1 MYSGEFDGAAA
12 FAGGGFMPSQA
23 TTVPDPSSSFSK
35 NRNART
41 LLPMTVKQLSE
52 LSSNDESS
60 ASIDGADVNTITVV
74 GIVCDMQ
81 DKEPQF
87 IFLIDDGTGRIECS
101 RWAHEQMEFNEVNQI
116 SKLINSARLILSV
129 TRKGMYV
136 RVYGHLKAFQD
147 KRSLNAYSLRPII
160 DFNEITSHFVEC
172 IYVQLYNT
180 RLRGGSSNQPQ
191 MTNSNHLKEYNAISS
206 NHYSFDEGKSIDQ
219 MVLDFLRRPEFLA
232 NNNGVH
238 RNVISQ
244 QLNLPMDKL
253 MEALESL
260 NENSLVYSIDEF
272 HYKSA
277 VNA

>member
-35 NRNART
+35 NRNVRT

-116 SKLINSARLILSV
+116 SK
-129 TRKGMYV
+129 GMYV

-147 KRSLNAYSLRPII
+147 KRSLNAYSLRYR
-160 DFNEITSHFVEC
+160 FNLFFFFLMFELNHMKNIKVS
-172 IYVQLYNT
+172 IYLLVAVLSICFMLSILCMQQY
-180 RLRGGSSNQPQ
+180 SS
-191 MTNSNHLKEYNAISS
+191 Y
-206 NHYSFDEGKSIDQ
+206 
-219 MVLDFLRRPEFLA
+219 VVR
-232 NNNGVH
+232 
-238 RNVISQ
+238 
-244 QLNLPMDKL
+244 
-253 MEALESL
+253 
-260 NENSLVYSIDEF
+260 
-272 HYKSA
+272 
-277 VNA
+277 

>member
-12 FAGGGFMPSQA
+12 FSGGGFMPSQA

-35 NRNART
+35 NRNVRT

-116 SKLINSARLILSV
+116 SQLINSARLILSV

-160 DFNEITSHFVEC
+160 DFNEITSHFVEFS
-172 IYVQLYNT
+172 IISQ
-180 RLRGGSSNQPQ
+180 SSGQ
-191 MTNSNHLKEYNAISS
+191 
-206 NHYSFDEGKSIDQ
+206 YSFDEGKSIDQ
-219 MVLDFLRRPEFLA
+219 MVLNFLRRPEFLA

-253 MEALESL
+253 MSL
-260 NENSLVYSIDEF
+260 SLSLSHVFSPI
-272 HYKSA
+272 KLSA
-277 VNA
+277 MQNGTS

>member
-35 NRNART
+35 NRNVRT

-116 SKLINSARLILSV
+116 SK
-129 TRKGMYV
+129 GMYV

-147 KRSLNAYSLRPII
+147 KRSLNAYSLR
-160 DFNEITSHFVEC
+160 
-172 IYVQLYNT
+172 
-180 RLRGGSSNQPQ
+180 
-191 MTNSNHLKEYNAISS
+191 
-206 NHYSFDEGKSIDQ
+206 FDEGKSIDQ
-219 MVLDFLRRPEFLA
+219 MVLDFLRRPEFLSIEWPVA
-232 NNNGVH
+232 MKVRSGLYKFKGIREFEGVVD
-238 RNVISQ
+238 RS
-244 QLNLPMDKL
+244 
-253 MEALESL
+253 ALG
-260 NENSLVYSIDEF
+260 
-272 HYKSA
+272 
-277 VNA
+277 

>member
-12 FAGGGFMPSQA
+12 FSGGGFMPSQA

-35 NRNART
+35 NRNVRT

-116 SKLINSARLILSV
+116 SQLINSARLILSV

-180 RLRGGSSNQPQ
+180 
-191 MTNSNHLKEYNAISS
+191 
-206 NHYSFDEGKSIDQ
+206 SFDEGKSIDQ
-219 MVLDFLRRPEFLA
+219 MVLNFLRRPEFLA

-253 MEALESL
+253 MSL
-260 NENSLVYSIDEF
+260 SLSLSHVFSPI
-272 HYKSA
+272 KLSA
-277 VNA
+277 MQNGTS

>member
-12 FAGGGFMPSQA
+12 FSGGGFMPSQA

-35 NRNART
+35 NRNVRT

-116 SKLINSARLILSV
+116 SQLINSARLILSV

-147 KRSLNAYSLRPII
+147 KRSLNAYSLR
-160 DFNEITSHFVEC
+160 
-172 IYVQLYNT
+172 
-180 RLRGGSSNQPQ
+180 
-191 MTNSNHLKEYNAISS
+191 
-206 NHYSFDEGKSIDQ
+206 FDEGKSIDQ
-219 MVLDFLRRPEFLA
+219 MVLNFLRRPEFLA

-253 MEALESL
+253 MSL
-260 NENSLVYSIDEF
+260 SLSLSHVFSPI
-272 HYKSA
+272 KLSA
-277 VNA
+277 MQNGTS